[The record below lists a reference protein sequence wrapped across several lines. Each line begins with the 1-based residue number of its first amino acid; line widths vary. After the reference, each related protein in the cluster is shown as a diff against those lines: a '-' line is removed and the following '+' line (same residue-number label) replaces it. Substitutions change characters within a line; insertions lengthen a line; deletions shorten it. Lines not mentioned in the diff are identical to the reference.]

1 MLACPLLLEA
11 SGVSPDPREGRAMLQ
26 PLNVLSVSDDPIVKG
41 EFTLH
46 LFGFSYRNINQL
58 EHALPIAVETA

>member
-1 MLACPLLLEA
+1 
-11 SGVSPDPREGRAMLQ
+11 MLQ

-58 EHALPIAVETA
+58 EHALPIAVETTEVDHHSITCLHLWYQTQRSS